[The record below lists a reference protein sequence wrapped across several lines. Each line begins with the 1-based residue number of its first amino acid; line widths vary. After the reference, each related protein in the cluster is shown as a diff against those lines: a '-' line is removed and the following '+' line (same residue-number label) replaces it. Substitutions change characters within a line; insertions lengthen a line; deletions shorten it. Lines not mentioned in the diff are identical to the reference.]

1 MIILG
6 GKGGEREEHEVN
18 FKAVGKILF
27 LDLSTSMMDGSTFW
41 KLINM
46 YFCELYILLCVLCCC
61 SDTKLCLTLCN
72 PINCSMPGYSVL
84 HCFLEFAQIR
94 VHLTDDAIQPSHTFS
109 SCPQSFSASGS
120 FPMSWLFTSGGQTIG
135 TSPSASVLPMTIQ
148 GWNKYKP
155 ILFQIL
161 FHYRLLQD
169 TEYSSLCYTVGP
181 CGLSIVDI
189 IVCIH

>member
-72 PINCSMPGYSVL
+72 PINCSMPGFPVL
-84 HCFLEFAQIR
+84 RCFLEFAQMH

-120 FPMSWLFTSGGQTIG
+120 FPMSWLFTSDKELELQLQYQYFQWIFSVDPLGLTGLIFLLSKGFSRVFSSTTIWKHQFF
-135 TSPSASVLPMTIQ
+135 SAQPS
-148 GWNKYKP
+148 
-155 ILFQIL
+155 
-161 FHYRLLQD
+161 LLSNSHIC
-169 TEYSSLCYTVGP
+169 T
-181 CGLSIVDI
+181 
-189 IVCIH
+189 

>member
-120 FPMSWLFTSGGQTIG
+120 FPMSWLFTSDKEFELQLQYQYFQWIFSVDPLGLTGLIFLLSKGFSRVFSSTTIWKHQFF
-135 TSPSASVLPMTIQ
+135 SAQPS
-148 GWNKYKP
+148 
-155 ILFQIL
+155 
-161 FHYRLLQD
+161 LL
-169 TEYSSLCYTVGP
+169 SNSH
-181 CGLSIVDI
+181 
-189 IVCIH
+189 VCT

>member
-120 FPMSWLFTSGGQTIG
+120 FPMSWLFTSDKELELQLQYQYFQWIFSVDPLGLTGLIFLLSKGFSRVFSSTTIWKHQFF
-135 TSPSASVLPMTIQ
+135 SAQPS
-148 GWNKYKP
+148 
-155 ILFQIL
+155 
-161 FHYRLLQD
+161 LL
-169 TEYSSLCYTVGP
+169 SNSH
-181 CGLSIVDI
+181 
-189 IVCIH
+189 VCT

>member
-120 FPMSWLFTSGGQTIG
+120 FPMSWLFTSDKELELQLQYQYFQWIFSVDPFGLTGLIFLLSKGFSRVFSSTTIWKHQFF
-135 TSPSASVLPMTIQ
+135 SAQPS
-148 GWNKYKP
+148 
-155 ILFQIL
+155 
-161 FHYRLLQD
+161 LL
-169 TEYSSLCYTVGP
+169 SNSH
-181 CGLSIVDI
+181 
-189 IVCIH
+189 VCT